1 MSAPREAFE
10 SALRG
15 DHTAARDLLSG
26 PLEPGW
32 EIALRATLPPGAGRS
47 RPSPDEV
54 RDCQGPDEALALA
67 CAQGARGGFARC
79 APDELRAW
87 RDALALRVS
96 EASPDLLL
104 VDVQLALLTGAPV
117 DLAALEAIE
126 AAALR
131 GGAAEAVVDAA
142 ATRALVELERGELE
156 AARGHARRAVRMSRT
171 EELVHQQYLAG
182 VALARVRRHAGQPH
196 IALRIL
202 GALERVAPADWRP
215 WLEHER
221 ALAGDRSA
229 LPAAETTHAALRQRA
244 ALAPCPL
251 LRGEIELAMAL
262 LDPEHAAAAATRW
275 RAGRVHEVPR
285 GLIALEAGT
294 TEHQALVLVSPGRPA
309 ARVLASS
316 AAIGER
322 PLLSTSRPGRIETAL
337 SVLALARAPLAVE
350 AFFSQVYGFAF
361 EPRIHRGSLE
371 VLVHRLRELLGDRA
385 VIERELGDV
394 QLVAREAFAV
404 PDPRVRRTLD
414 DAVLR
419 AIAEQPGATARQSAE
434 RAGAP
439 LRSVQHAL
447 KRLVEGGACE
457 AIKRG
462 RVVCYRVEDTT
473 FTEPTRVLEWRQDP
487 S

>member
-1 MSAPREAFE
+1 
-10 SALRG
+10 
-15 DHTAARDLLSG
+15 
-26 PLEPGW
+26 
-32 EIALRATLPPGAGRS
+32 
-47 RPSPDEV
+47 
-54 RDCQGPDEALALA
+54 
-67 CAQGARGGFARC
+67 
-79 APDELRAW
+79 
-87 RDALALRVS
+87 
-96 EASPDLLL
+96 
-104 VDVQLALLTGAPV
+104 
-117 DLAALEAIE
+117 
-126 AAALR
+126 
-131 GGAAEAVVDAA
+131 
-142 ATRALVELERGELE
+142 
-156 AARGHARRAVRMSRT
+156 MSRT

-244 ALAPCPL
+244 ALAPCTL